1 MIVSNLLNKNSNKL
15 DMKLA
20 LKHYDM
26 SNLLKASKEH
36 KDYFTSNKYLEKQK
50 NFEIEMDKLIL
61 ESRALIQLAKE
72 INSNVDI
79 EALNQKSK
87 EAKNKILGIDLD
99 LDKDV
104 KQSALQEELSSFLN
118 GNFKTLEDELKQL
131 SNNMDKLLKQEKELK
146 NSDFNFKGLK

>member
-1 MIVSNLLNKNSNKL
+1 MIVSNLLNEKSNKL
-15 DMKLA
+15 DMKIA

-26 SNLLKASKEH
+26 SNLLKASQEY
-36 KDYFTSNKYLEKQK
+36 KDYFTSNEYLEKQK

-79 EALNQKSK
+79 EALNQKSR
-87 EAKNKILGIDLD
+87 EAKNIVLGIDLD

-104 KQSALQEELSSFLN
+104 KSSSLKEELETFTTKN
-118 GNFKTLEDELKQL
+118 HETLEDELKKL
-131 SNNMDKLLKQEKELK
+131 SLVMKSIKQEKELK

>member
-1 MIVSNLLNKNSNKL
+1 MIVSNLLNEDSNKL

-20 LKHYDM
+20 LKLYDM
-26 SNLLKASKEH
+26 SSLLKASQEY

-79 EALNQKSK
+79 EALNQKSR
-87 EAKNKILGIDLD
+87 EAKNIVLGIDLD
-99 LDKDV
+99 LNKDV
-104 KQSALQEELSSFLN
+104 KSSSLEEELDSFLN
-118 GNFKTLEDELKQL
+118 GNHKTLEDELKKL
-131 SNNMDKLLKQEKELK
+131 SLVMKSIKQEKELK

>member
-26 SNLLKASKEH
+26 SNLLKASQEY
-36 KDYFTSNKYLEKQK
+36 KDYFTSNEYLEKQK

-79 EALNQKSK
+79 EALNQKSR
-87 EAKNKILGIDLD
+87 EAKNIVLGIDLD

-104 KQSALQEELSSFLN
+104 KSSSLKEELETFTTKN
-118 GNFKTLEDELKQL
+118 NETLEDELKKL
-131 SNNMDKLLKQEKELK
+131 SLVMKSIKQEKELK

>member
-1 MIVSNLLNKNSNKL
+1 MIVSNLLNEDSNKL

-26 SNLLKASKEH
+26 SSLLKASQEY
-36 KDYFTSNKYLEKQK
+36 KDYFTSNEYLEKQK

-79 EALNQKSK
+79 EALNQKSR

-104 KQSALQEELSSFLN
+104 KPSFLQEEINVILDKEKTK
-118 GNFKTLEDELKQL
+118 KTLEDELKKL
-131 SNNMDKLLKQEKELK
+131 SSLINSMNQNKAIDKSNL
-146 NSDFNFKGLK
+146 SGV

>member
-26 SNLLKASKEH
+26 SSLLKASQEY
-36 KDYFTSNKYLEKQK
+36 KDYFTSNEYLEKQK

-104 KQSALQEELSSFLN
+104 KKSALQEELSSFLN

-131 SNNMDKLLKQEKELK
+131 SNNMEKLLKQEKS
-146 NSDFNFKGLK
+146 NNITGV

>member
-26 SNLLKASKEH
+26 SNLLKASKEY
-36 KDYFTSNKYLEKQK
+36 KDYFTSNEYLEKQK

-118 GNFKTLEDELKQL
+118 GNHKTLEDELKQL
-131 SNNMDKLLKQEKELK
+131 SNNMDKLLKQEKS
-146 NSDFNFKGLK
+146 NNITGV

>member
-1 MIVSNLLNKNSNKL
+1 
-15 DMKLA
+15 
-20 LKHYDM
+20 
-26 SNLLKASKEH
+26 
-36 KDYFTSNKYLEKQK
+36 
-50 NFEIEMDKLIL
+50 MDKLIL

-79 EALNQKSK
+79 AALNQKSK
-87 EAKNKILGIDLD
+87 ESKNKILGIDLD

-131 SNNMDKLLKQEKELK
+131 SNNMDKLLKQEKANNLSDRLGILK
-146 NSDFNFKGLK
+146 W

>member
-20 LKHYDM
+20 LKNYDM
-26 SNLLKASKEH
+26 SNLLKASQEY
-36 KDYFTSNKYLEKQK
+36 KDYFTSNEYLEKQK

-131 SNNMDKLLKQEKELK
+131 SNNMEKLLKQEKSK
-146 NSDFNFKGLK
+146 NNSNITGV

>member
-1 MIVSNLLNKNSNKL
+1 MIVSNLLNENSNKL

-26 SNLLKASKEH
+26 SSLLKASQEY
-36 KDYFTSNKYLEKQK
+36 KDYFTSNEYLEKQK

-87 EAKNKILGIDLD
+87 EAKNIVLGIDLD

-104 KQSALQEELSSFLN
+104 KPSSLQEDLDSFLN
-118 GNFKTLEDELKQL
+118 GNNKTLEEELKKL
-131 SNNMDKLLKQEKELK
+131 SLLMKSIKQEKEPK
-146 NSDFNFKGLK
+146 NSDFKFKGLK

>member
-1 MIVSNLLNKNSNKL
+1 MIVSNLLNEDSNKL
-15 DMKLA
+15 DIKLA
-20 LKHYDM
+20 LIHYDM
-26 SNLLKASKEH
+26 SSLLKASQEY
-36 KDYFTSNKYLEKQK
+36 KDYFTSNEYLEKQK

-104 KQSALQEELSSFLN
+104 KKSVLQEELSSFLN

-131 SNNMDKLLKQEKELK
+131 SNNMGKLLKQEKS
-146 NSDFNFKGLK
+146 NNITGV

>member
-1 MIVSNLLNKNSNKL
+1 MIVSNLLNENSNKL

-20 LKHYDM
+20 LIHYDM
-26 SNLLKASKEH
+26 SSLLKASQEY
-36 KDYFTSNKYLEKQK
+36 KDYFTSNEYLEKQK

-104 KQSALQEELSSFLN
+104 KKSVLQEELSTFLN

-131 SNNMDKLLKQEKELK
+131 SNNMDKLLKQEKS
-146 NSDFNFKGLK
+146 NNITGV

>member
-15 DMKLA
+15 DMKQA

-26 SNLLKASKEH
+26 TNLLKASQKY
-36 KDYFTSNKYLEKQK
+36 KDYFTSNEYLEKQK

-104 KQSALQEELSSFLN
+104 KQSVLQEELSTFLN

-131 SNNMDKLLKQEKELK
+131 SNNMNKLLKQEKS
-146 NSDFNFKGLK
+146 NNITGV

>member
-26 SNLLKASKEH
+26 SNLLKASQKY
-36 KDYFTSNKYLEKQK
+36 KDYFTSNEYLEKQK

-79 EALNQKSK
+79 AALNQKSK

-104 KQSALQEELSSFLN
+104 KQSALQEELSTFLN

-131 SNNMDKLLKQEKELK
+131 SNNISNRLGNLK
-146 NSDFNFKGLK
+146 

>member
-1 MIVSNLLNKNSNKL
+1 MIVSNLLNENSNKL

-20 LKHYDM
+20 LIHYDM
-26 SNLLKASKEH
+26 SSLLKASQEY
-36 KDYFTSNKYLEKQK
+36 KDYFTSNEYLEKQK

-104 KQSALQEELSSFLN
+104 KKSALQEELSSFLN

-131 SNNMDKLLKQEKELK
+131 SINMNSLKQDKT
-146 NSDFNFKGLK
+146 NSNLSGV

>member
-15 DMKLA
+15 DIKLA
-20 LKHYDM
+20 LIHYDM
-26 SNLLKASKEH
+26 SNLLKASQEY
-36 KDYFTSNKYLEKQK
+36 KDYFTSNEYLEKQK

-104 KQSALQEELSSFLN
+104 KQSSLQEGLSSFLN

-131 SNNMDKLLKQEKELK
+131 SNNLSDRLGNLK
-146 NSDFNFKGLK
+146 

>member
-26 SNLLKASKEH
+26 SSLLKASQEY
-36 KDYFTSNKYLEKQK
+36 KDYFTSKEYLEKQK

-104 KQSALQEELSSFLN
+104 KKSVLQEELSTFLN

-131 SNNMDKLLKQEKELK
+131 SNNMDKLLKQEKS
-146 NSDFNFKGLK
+146 NNITGV

>member
-15 DMKLA
+15 DIKLA

-26 SNLLKASKEH
+26 SNLLKASQEY
-36 KDYFTSNKYLEKQK
+36 KDYFTSNEYLEKQK

-104 KQSALQEELSSFLN
+104 KKSALQEELSTFLN

-131 SNNMDKLLKQEKELK
+131 SNNMEKLLKQEKS
-146 NSDFNFKGLK
+146 NNITGV

>member
-1 MIVSNLLNKNSNKL
+1 MIVSNLLNENSNKL

-26 SNLLKASKEH
+26 SSLLKASQEY
-36 KDYFTSNKYLEKQK
+36 KDYFTSNEYLEKQK

-87 EAKNKILGIDLD
+87 EAKNLVLGIDLD

-104 KQSALQEELSSFLN
+104 KPSYLQEELDSFLN
-118 GNFKTLEDELKQL
+118 GNHKTLEDELKKL
-131 SNNMDKLLKQEKELK
+131 SLVMKSIKQEKELE
-146 NSDFNFKGLK
+146 NSNFNFKGLK

>member
-1 MIVSNLLNKNSNKL
+1 MIVSNLLNENSNKL

-26 SNLLKASKEH
+26 SNLLKASQEY
-36 KDYFTSNKYLEKQK
+36 KDYFTSNEYLEKQK

-79 EALNQKSK
+79 EALNQKSR
-87 EAKNKILGIDLD
+87 EVKNKILGIDLD

-104 KQSALQEELSSFLN
+104 KKSSLQEELSSFLN
-118 GNFKTLEDELKQL
+118 GNFKTLEDELNQL
-131 SNNMDKLLKQEKELK
+131 SINMNKLKQEKANKL
-146 NSDFNFKGLK
+146 FNITGV

>member
-1 MIVSNLLNKNSNKL
+1 MIVSNLLNENSNKL

-26 SNLLKASKEH
+26 SSLLKASQEY
-36 KDYFTSNKYLEKQK
+36 KDYFTSNEYLEKQK

-79 EALNQKSK
+79 EALNQKSR
-87 EAKNKILGIDLD
+87 EAKNKILGIDLN

-104 KQSALQEELSSFLN
+104 KPSYLQEELSSFLN
-118 GNFKTLEDELKQL
+118 GNNKTLEEELKKL
-131 SNNMDKLLKQEKELK
+131 SLLVNSIKQEKEPK
-146 NSDFNFKGLK
+146 NLDFNFKGLKK

>member
-1 MIVSNLLNKNSNKL
+1 MIVSNLLNENSNKL

-26 SNLLKASKEH
+26 SSLLKASQEY
-36 KDYFTSNKYLEKQK
+36 KDYFTSNEYLEKQK

-87 EAKNKILGIDLD
+87 EAKNIVLGIDLD

-104 KQSALQEELSSFLN
+104 KSSSLQEELETFTTKN
-118 GNFKTLEDELKQL
+118 HETLEDELKKL
-131 SNNMDKLLKQEKELK
+131 SLVMKSIKQEKELE
-146 NSDFNFKGLK
+146 NSNFNFKGLK

>member
-1 MIVSNLLNKNSNKL
+1 
-15 DMKLA
+15 MKLA

-26 SNLLKASKEH
+26 SSLLKASKEY
-36 KDYFTSNKYLEKQK
+36 KDYFTSNEYLEKQK

-79 EALNQKSK
+79 EALNQKSR

-104 KQSALQEELSSFLN
+104 KPSSLQEDLDSFLN
-118 GNFKTLEDELKQL
+118 GNKKTLEEELKKL
-131 SNNMDKLLKQEKELK
+131 SLLVNSIKQEKEPK
-146 NSDFNFKGLK
+146 NSDFNFKGLKK

>member
-1 MIVSNLLNKNSNKL
+1 MIVSNLLNENSNKL

-26 SNLLKASKEH
+26 SSLLKASQEY
-36 KDYFTSNKYLEKQK
+36 KDYFTSNEYLEKQK

-79 EALNQKSK
+79 EALNQKSR
-87 EAKNKILGIDLD
+87 EAKNLVLGIDLN

-104 KQSALQEELSSFLN
+104 KPSYLQEELSSFLN
-118 GNFKTLEDELKQL
+118 GNNKTLEEELKKL
-131 SNNMDKLLKQEKELK
+131 SSLVNSIKQEKGFN
-146 NSDFNFKGLK
+146 NSNLLGV

>member
-1 MIVSNLLNKNSNKL
+1 MIVSNLLNENSKKL

-26 SNLLKASKEH
+26 SSLLKASQEY
-36 KDYFTSNKYLEKQK
+36 KDYFTSNEYLEKQK

-79 EALNQKSK
+79 EALNQKSR
-87 EAKNKILGIDLD
+87 EAKNKVLGIDLD

-104 KQSALQEELSSFLN
+104 KESSLQKELETFTTN
-118 GNFKTLEDELKQL
+118 NHETLEDELKKL
-131 SNNMDKLLKQEKELK
+131 SLVMKSIKQEKSL
-146 NSDFNFKGLK
+146 NDFKFHGV

>member
-26 SNLLKASKEH
+26 SNLLKASQEY
-36 KDYFTSNKYLEKQK
+36 KDYFTSNEYLEKQK

-87 EAKNKILGIDLD
+87 EVKNKILGIDLD

-104 KQSALQEELSSFLN
+104 KPSSLQEDLSSFLN
-118 GNFKTLEDELKQL
+118 GDNKTLEDELKKL
-131 SNNMDKLLKQEKELK
+131 SSLVNSINQNKTINNSNIL
-146 NSDFNFKGLK
+146 GV

>member
-1 MIVSNLLNKNSNKL
+1 MIVSNLLNENSNKL

-26 SNLLKASKEH
+26 LNLLKASQEY
-36 KDYFTSNKYLEKQK
+36 KDYFTSNEYLEKQK

-79 EALNQKSK
+79 EALNQKSR
-87 EAKNKILGIDLD
+87 EAKNLVLGIDLD
-99 LDKDV
+99 LNKDV
-104 KQSALQEELSSFLN
+104 KSSSLQEELDSFLN
-118 GNFKTLEDELKQL
+118 GNHKDLGEELKKL
-131 SNNMDKLLKQEKELK
+131 SSLVNSIKQEKELK

>member
-20 LKHYDM
+20 LKNYDM
-26 SNLLKASKEH
+26 SNLLKASQEY
-36 KDYFTSNKYLEKQK
+36 KDYFTSKEYLEKQK

-87 EAKNKILGIDLD
+87 EAKNKILGIDLN

-104 KQSALQEELSSFLN
+104 KQSALQEELSTFLN

-131 SNNMDKLLKQEKELK
+131 SNNMDKLLKQEKS
-146 NSDFNFKGLK
+146 NNITGV